1 MQRNMI
7 RSLLDVS
14 VTKTQLRAD
23 EYISRQHQQHLAPP
37 RLSPLTQ
44 RGEAVVLLS
53 PHHDPDLITQHL
65 TTSIQQQLQLQ
76 LL

>member
-1 MQRNMI
+1 MQRNTI
-7 RSLLDVS
+7 RSLPDVS

-23 EYISRQHQQHLAPP
+23 EYISRQLQQHLALP
-37 RLSPLTQ
+37 RLLLLTQ
-44 RGEAVVLLS
+44 RGGAAVLLS

-65 TTSIQQQLQLQ
+65 TTSTQLQLQ